1 MKVYRVAV
9 IPGDGIGPE
18 VTEVALEVLEKAA
31 EKIGQC
37 RLEWVRF
44 PWGSDYYL
52 QHGAMMPSDALK
64 ILKDFDAIYLGAIG
78 DPRVPDHI
86 SLELLLAIRKGF
98 DQYIN
103 LRPIKLLEGVDCPL
117 RIEPNRVIDFVVV
130 RENTE
135 GEYSRLGGRFKQ
147 GTDEETAI
155 QLAVFSRKRTRE
167 VIRYAFELARKRQAK
182 SKEAPRPLVT
192 NCTKSNAL
200 NFSMVMW
207 DEVFEEVAASY
218 PDVHTDKA
226 MVDAI
231 TMWMVRKPDY
241 YDVIVAS
248 NLFGDIITDLGA
260 AIQGGMGL
268 AAGANINPERRYPS
282 MFEPIHGS
290 APKYKGQNRSNPM
303 AAIWS
308 GAMMLDFL
316 GAKEEGALVMNA
328 LQGVLRERKVRT
340 YDLGGTATTTEV
352 GRAICEAMKRKES

>member
-1 MKVYRVAV
+1 MPTGAADTKKIAV
-9 IPGDGIGPE
+9 VPGDGIGPE

-44 PWGSDYYL
+44 PWGSDYYIE
-52 QHGAMMPSDALK
+52 HGVMMPSDGLK
-64 ILKDFDAIYLGAIG
+64 TLGDFDAIYLGAIG

-98 DQYIN
+98 DQYVN
-103 LRPIKLLEGVDCPL
+103 LRPIKLLEGVESPI
-117 RIEPNRVIDFVVV
+117 RIDPQTVIDFVVV

-200 NFSMVMW
+200 NFSAKLSEKAVVTLRLKNTSTG
-207 DEVFEEVAASY
+207 DVRSY
-218 PDVHTDKA
+218 ATQADPDTSYSWAYNEYSKGLEDGIYNL
-226 MVDAI
+226 AI
-231 TMWMVRKPDY
+231 TARDEAGNISEVYSIEGVRIDRTFSRCSGKRRWCPSRNAKPCAACTKPCDRS
-241 YDVIVAS
+241 V
-248 NLFGDIITDLGA
+248 NLSKSMDTSLRWSPSSE
-260 AIQGGMGL
+260 
-268 AAGANINPERRYPS
+268 AGREAGP
-282 MFEPIHGS
+282 GS
-290 APKYKGQNRSNPM
+290 RHPPDWRS
-303 AAIWS
+303 
-308 GAMMLDFL
+308 
-316 GAKEEGALVMNA
+316 
-328 LQGVLRERKVRT
+328 
-340 YDLGGTATTTEV
+340 
-352 GRAICEAMKRKES
+352 

>member
-1 MKVYRVAV
+1 MRSFRIAV

-18 VTEVALEVLEKAA
+18 VTEVALEVLDVATQR
-31 EKIGQC
+31 IGQC
-37 RLEWVRF
+37 RLETVFF
-44 PWGSDYYL
+44 PWGSDHYL
-52 QHGAMMPSDALK
+52 QCGAMMPSDALK
-64 ILKDFDAIYLGAIG
+64 TLMGFDAIYLGAIG
-78 DPRVPDHI
+78 DPRVPDHV
-86 SLELLLAIRKGF
+86 SLELLLTIRKGF
-98 DQYIN
+98 DQYAN
-103 LRPIKLLEGVDCPL
+103 VRPIKLLEGVDCPL
-117 RIEPNRVIDFVVV
+117 RIAPETTIDFVVV

-155 QLAVFSRKRTRE
+155 QLAVFSRRRTRE
-167 VIRYAFELARKRQAK
+167 VIRYAFDLARSRQSQ
-182 SKEAPRPLVT
+182 SKGAPRPLVT

-207 DEVFEEVAASY
+207 DEVFGEVAASY

-231 TMWMVRKPDY
+231 TMWMIRKPDY

-303 AAIWS
+303 AAVWS
-308 GAMMLDFL
+308 GALMLDFL
-316 GAKEEGALVMNA
+316 GAKEEGNLVMGA
-328 LQGVLRERKVRT
+328 LRRVLRDRKVRT
-340 YDLGGTATTTEV
+340 YDLGGSATTTEV
-352 GRAICEAMKRKES
+352 GRAICDAMRNLEP